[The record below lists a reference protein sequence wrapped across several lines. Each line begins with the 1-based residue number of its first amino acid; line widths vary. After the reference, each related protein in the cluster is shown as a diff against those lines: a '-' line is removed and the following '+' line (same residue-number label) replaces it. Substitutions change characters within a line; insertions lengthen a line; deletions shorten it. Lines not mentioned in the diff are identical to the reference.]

1 MGWVGVEVEW
11 VSQNMDSWQQREEQ
25 RGKAK
30 ESSGGHRRSVT
41 VESIGDTGMVGWG
54 AERKRAGVE
63 GGGRRR
69 GSEDRQKWWLWWK
82 TCLNP
87 IECGVIR
94 SVTNN
99 LCKFKHSY

>member
-1 MGWVGVEVEW
+1 MGWVGVEVDW

-63 GGGRRR
+63 GGGGGGEGAKIAKSGGFGGRRA
-69 GSEDRQKWWLWWK
+69 
-82 TCLNP
+82 
-87 IECGVIR
+87 
-94 SVTNN
+94 
-99 LCKFKHSY
+99 

>member
-1 MGWVGVEVEW
+1 MEVEW

-63 GGGRRR
+63 GGGEEERERR
-69 GSEDRQKWWLWWK
+69 SSKVVALVEDVLESHRVWRDKVS
-82 TCLNP
+82 N
-87 IECGVIR
+87 E
-94 SVTNN
+94 
-99 LCKFKHSY
+99 